1 MKNIYCEWMIPPG
14 STWEAWI
21 PTWWTMLPL
30 QQQTSIQRHHCSRN
44 NGAAKER
51 NCRGRKLS
59 EEHWGS
65 RADLVGMRL
74 SWAPAGGLDLELAC
88 LSGHGMSW
96 GNRRTGLQ
104 RIKAKPLKNSGLRA
118 SRCQHGEGW
127 VPWNR
132 ISNHLSVWSPTSLN
146 QWLECSILLQF
157 NLQIYNN
164 DVYLA
169 HFQVLST
176 LVFYIIISYK
186 ASVQVFS
193 CY

>member
-1 MKNIYCEWMIPPG
+1 MIPPG

-104 RIKAKPLKNSGLRA
+104 RIKAKPLKNKVALEPPGA
-118 SRCQHGEGW
+118 STEKDGYPETG
-127 VPWNR
+127 
-132 ISNHLSVWSPTSLN
+132 SPTTPPSGHLP
-146 QWLECSILLQF
+146 
-157 NLQIYNN
+157 
-164 DVYLA
+164 V
-169 HFQVLST
+169 
-176 LVFYIIISYK
+176 
-186 ASVQVFS
+186 
-193 CY
+193 